1 MRTDM
6 KHIHRMFVAE
16 TGKEPQF
23 GVTADMIEAGCKAI
37 QSLRSIDDPE
47 TDELCFRVY
56 EAMEAA
62 RAAKLSV

>member
-1 MRTDM
+1 MRRDM

-23 GVTADMIEAGCKAI
+23 GVTEDMIEAGYKAI
-37 QSLRSIDDPE
+37 QSFRSIDDPE

-62 RAAKLSV
+62 RIAKLSE